1 MNKKLFERYKNQSP
15 IVGTWTSPLNAP
27 QISGASAQINNQ
39 LKEVRESLE
48 DLQHLFSQLGDEFE
62 GYKLEE
68 RNRGNKLP
76 TEWPPDLIAKRDDLE
91 ARIAVKTLEV
101 KHLAKLL
108 DDAIE
113 TENATA
119 PDRGKCLPSDRR
131 MWKVGRGGPDGVL
144 RELGGQKLGLKEDS
158 RGDEILHILDERSPY
173 NGLPVWE
180 FKVKVLKAM
189 DHRV

>member
-1 MNKKLFERYKNQSP
+1 MNSK
-15 IVGTWTSPLNAP
+15 GTKFRNAT
-27 QISGASAQINNQ
+27 
-39 LKEVRESLE
+39 
-48 DLQHLFSQLGDEFE
+48 
-62 GYKLEE
+62 
-68 RNRGNKLP
+68 RGTGFP
-76 TEWPPDLIAKRDDLE
+76 SEWPPDLIAKRDDLE

-108 DDAIE
+108 DEAIE
-113 TENATA
+113 TENANA

-144 RELGGQKLGLKEDS
+144 RELGGQKLGLKEDA
-158 RGDEILHILDERSPY
+158 RGDEILHIMDERSPY

-189 DHRV
+189 DLEYDIRIREQARAAKAEGRNPKKVSYPQAPKWDPKTNQFEYKNYSSKTLRKIKEIT